1 MKNTVLILS
10 LLLIVPLIAAA
21 DNAATK
27 SQKTTGQVLEIGVKG
42 MSCEFCVAKM
52 TSNLGKLPGVAKVDV
67 SLKLERARVVMK
79 SGKMADVERI
89 KKTIVDTGFTPGA
102 VKAATKRQSRY

>member
-1 MKNTVLILS
+1 MKTIIFLFS
-10 LLLIVPLIAAA
+10 LLLVTPLVVSAGDAASR
-21 DNAATK
+21 DKNA
-27 SQKTTGQVLEIGVKG
+27 TGQILEIGVKG

-67 SLKLERARVVMK
+67 SLKLKRARVVMK
-79 SGKMADVERI
+79 SGKMADVGRI